1 MRTPRITLLL
11 AALLPALGAAG
22 ARASDA
28 ASLLLDVECRLR
40 SPDEGTGC
48 ASLSGFLYTR
58 ATFYDADPT
67 APLHVE
73 ERLQR
78 FDAGTVHLHLDAGAD
93 AELFRTL
100 FDAPETSILTV
111 PGLRL
116 RLERRK
122 ADGTWVRVTD
132 VRYRPVAH
140 ALYARH
146 SEDTP
151 MLLDRIDLAEA
162 GAIEAARN
170 EALRLVAGEATAR
183 TAADAHLQGE
193 LAALR
198 GLASPLPADC
208 AAGQLLV
215 ADGAGGFG
223 CGTQCSPRQ
232 SDCDGRAENA
242 CETDVLASMDHCGG
256 CGLSCSTENLE
267 GGVCAAGVCSGTC
280 QPGFADCNADLR
292 ADGCERIVVD
302 DPLNCGACDR
312 ACSDNGIAPV
322 CEGAECVGTCVA
334 GRADCDGDKQSN
346 GCEGDLASDPQN
358 CGGCGRVCPQ
368 LPGAAVSCVEGRC
381 QSECP
386 AGDCND
392 DPSDGCQTD
401 VSTLEHCGACN
412 APCST
417 NHVANAECG
426 ATCIANICLPPLTCR
441 GTCEAGYANCDNDL
455 RTNGCEVDLRRD
467 ARNCGAC
474 GRVCGA
480 AQFCDQGVCTGFLI
494 QL

>member
-1 MRTPRITLLL
+1 MSRSAFSGSTPGRFICTSM
-11 AALLPALGAAG
+11 PA
-22 ARASDA
+22 
-28 ASLLLDVECRLR
+28 
-40 SPDEGTGC
+40 
-48 ASLSGFLYTR
+48 
-58 ATFYDADPT
+58 
-67 APLHVE
+67 
-73 ERLQR
+73 
-78 FDAGTVHLHLDAGAD
+78 AD

-162 GAIEAARN
+162 GAIEAARS

-267 GGVCAAGVCSGTC
+267 GGVCAAGMCSGTC

-346 GCEGDLASDPQN
+346 GCEGDLASDPAELRRVRSRLPAAPR
-358 CGGCGRVCPQ
+358 GGRELRGGPVPIGVPRGRLQ
-368 LPGAAVSCVEGRC
+368 RR
-381 QSECP
+381 SERRL
-386 AGDCND
+386 
-392 DPSDGCQTD
+392 SDGREHPRTLRSVQRTVLDEPCRQRRVRRD
-401 VSTLEHCGACN
+401 VHREHLSA
-412 APCST
+412 APD
-417 NHVANAECG
+417 
-426 ATCIANICLPPLTCR
+426 LPRHLR
-441 GTCEAGYANCDNDL
+441 GRL
-455 RTNGCEVDLRRD
+455 RQLRQRPAHERVRGGSAPRRPKLRRL
-467 ARNCGAC
+467 RP
-474 GRVCGA
+474 
-480 AQFCDQGVCTGFLI
+480 GVRRGPVL
-494 QL
+494 